1 MHEASGLVASS
12 PNLPPVGTLRFA
24 SLSSSH
30 TNMVLKSFATGQK
43 HPDERLTMAGKLSPE
58 KIHAV
63 DESFYEAITQG
74 ITTIYIY
81 GFCDGQFFWD
91 REYKVTISKV
101 HSLPIK
107 ICCLNPGM
115 VWTCIHHMVLEEFPS
130 LAGLIQSAA
139 NASQQV
145 SQSDPHLW

>member
-30 TNMVLKSFATGQK
+30 TNMVLKSFAIGQK

-81 GFCDGQFFWD
+81 IYMAFVMDSFFGTVNIRLQFPKF
-91 REYKVTISKV
+91 I
-101 HSLPIK
+101 LF
-107 ICCLNPGM
+107 L
-115 VWTCIHHMVLEEFPS
+115 
-130 LAGLIQSAA
+130 
-139 NASQQV
+139 
-145 SQSDPHLW
+145 